1 MSHFSII
8 PKSSG
13 YNYGTDSSLEKK
25 YQLAITE
32 NLNRFV
38 SIIIDRDLKSCS

>member
-1 MSHFSII
+1 MKLIVRLLKIMIYSD
-8 PKSSG
+8 
-13 YNYGTDSSLEKK
+13 GTVEKK

-38 SIIIDRDLKSCS
+38 SIIIDRDLNSCS